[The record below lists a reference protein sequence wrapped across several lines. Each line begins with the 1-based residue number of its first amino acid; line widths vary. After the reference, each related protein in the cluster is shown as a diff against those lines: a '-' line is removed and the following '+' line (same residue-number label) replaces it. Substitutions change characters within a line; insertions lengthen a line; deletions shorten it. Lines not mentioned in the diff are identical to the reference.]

1 MADNYVTP
9 YQGEI
14 NNSAIMVTDQWAYA
28 YQGPPKGAV
37 MVNNEWVYGGGGSG
51 SKRED
56 NYALISRRSQKIA
69 HIIPDCVVEESHD
82 DRLQITSHPV
92 ESGAEISDHAFKQNM
107 TIEMR
112 IAFSDSTPQGRN
124 NGKSVGQAGRAKEK
138 YDALVSLQATRE
150 PFTVSTSKRMYR
162 NMLVSGIIE
171 TNDARSR
178 YTTPIT
184 LRLQE
189 VRITNVLMSSS
200 GEVSAPPAD
209 QANPETTAP
218 QHDAGNIGTIEG
230 GGSFTTTGPSG
241 QENMS
246 IYPQGSGFSEGGVPS
261 LNNPATGG
269 TETAFWSTAPLPPS
283 RPGGI

>member
-1 MADNYVTP
+1 MATDPTL
-9 YQGEI
+9 
-14 NNSAIMVTDQWAYA
+14 VTDQWAYA
-28 YQGPPKGAV
+28 YQGAPRGAV
-37 MVNNEWVYGGGGSG
+37 MVNNEWVYGSGAG

-56 NYALISRRSQKIA
+56 NYALIARRSQHIA
-69 HIIPDCVVEESHD
+69 SIIPDCVVEESHD

-112 IAFSDSTPQGRN
+112 IAFSDSTPHGTRDQY
-124 NGKSVGQAGRAKEK
+124 GKAIGQVGAAREK
-138 YDALVSLQATRE
+138 YEQLVALQAARE
-150 PFTVSTSKRMYR
+150 PFTVATSKRLYR

-200 GEVSAPPAD
+200 GEVTSAPAD

-218 QHDAGNIGTIEG
+218 QQDAGTIGTNPAG
-230 GGSFTTTGPSG
+230 GNFSTTGPSG

-246 IYPQGSGFSEGGVPS
+246 VAPQGSGFSEGGVPS

-269 TETAFWSTAPLPPS
+269 TETSFWSTAPLPPT
-283 RPGGI
+283 RDAA